1 MECIIKPVICDVFVS
16 NSASGNPAAVVE
28 LDAWISDNELLN
40 ITKTLKQPITA
51 FVVND
56 LGTYY
61 IRWFSLSG
69 EINLCGHGSLAAG
82 AVMLARYSIQEINF
96 QSQHGEVS
104 IAKVNDGYCI
114 VLPSWPA
121 TFPAKYEEATESI
134 SESTDLFSTRD
145 LVVVLSSIESV
156 KNFKPDY
163 EKVARMKDHHALM
176 VTAQDG
182 DSGYVLRYFAPKIG
196 IDEDMATGSAQCS
209 LAPYWF
215 ARLGRE
221 RLQVN
226 QLSQAGGYFEVEKL
240 SEHSI
245 KLLAKV
251 NFQ

>member
-40 ITKTLKQPITA
+40 ITQTLKQPITA

-56 LGTYY
+56 LDTYY

-104 IAKVNDGYCI
+104 IAKVNDDYSI

-134 SESTDLFSTRD
+134 SELQMSFRSR
-145 LVVVLSSIESV
+145 LSDFFVSIESV

-163 EKVARMKDHHALM
+163 EKVALMKDHHALM

-196 IDEDMATGSAQCS
+196 IDEDIATGSAQCS